1 MAYRYGNNYR
11 LLVITESELQAG
23 TTPTITWEDAQP
35 KWVLI
40 PDIVEMSEDVAQIET
55 NSKTGTGLA
64 TYCENRPGYQ
74 NSTVTLTGVLS
85 HQHEILLKGLGY
97 TYTAGPPKTYTLDRL
112 PTTYPTYSIVRLWS
126 DALSGTPADDYTAD
140 IAVGCQLSSLKITG
154 SSGDMVRY
162 EATFQAMGVTAETT
176 FSIADA
182 ATKDPG
188 TPCLKGFN
196 FGNVTAN
203 LSYGSGNYLKSFD
216 LTLGYEIADEAT
228 SYQNS
233 NTRLETIPLKA
244 TPELSYVT
252 NYDTG
257 GTLDTNRQET
267 LYGET
272 AIAEEISL
280 IMTDAG
286 PVTYTWNIK
295 TNGQLTSYAFAD
307 PGRALFENAV
317 TERLCYYSTPAYPVK
332 ITTSAV

>member
-11 LLVITESELQAG
+11 VLVVDEVTAG
-23 TTPTITWEDAQP
+23 TTPVVAWGTATNWH
-35 KWVLI
+35 LI
-40 PDIVEMSEDVAQIET
+40 PDIVEMSEEVAQIET

-74 NSTVTLTGVLS
+74 NATVTLTGVLS
-85 HQHEILLKGLGY
+85 HEHEFLLKGLGY
-97 TYTAGPPKTYTLDRL
+97 DYKTGVYTLDAL
-112 PTTYPTYSIVRLWS
+112 PATFPTFSIVRLWS
-126 DALSGTPADDYTAD
+126 DALTGNPANKYVAD

-154 SSGDMVRY
+154 GSGDMVRY
-162 EATFQAMGVTAETT
+162 EATFQSMGITAETT
-176 FSIADA
+176 ISIAQG
-182 ATKDPG
+182 ATNDPG
-188 TPCLKGFN
+188 MPCVLGFN
-196 FGNVTAN
+196 FGNVAAK
-203 LSYGSGNYLKSFD
+203 LSYGSGDYLKSFD